1 MASKNTKTALIGI
14 AVVVVAAVV
23 VVCVTKRTKP
33 KEKEELVPKTTQEMA
48 NERLSDPVYFNKLES
63 LRKERDGIVAQRNA
77 AIKEFETWQEGWV
90 QTNAAAKA
98 IADELK
104 GLHEHGQGA
113 GEKARELEK
122 KLEDL
127 AKADPEGSNLF
138 AVIEKAS
145 EEIKF
150 TTAKMSSTIG
160 ERILQQSK
168 ENMAAEEAASRRF
181 VAAQKKKA
189 AEAAKKA
196 PKAESAAN
204 TNNVDKK

>member
-1 MASKNTKTALIGI
+1 MASKNRNKALIC
-14 AVVVVAAVV
+14 VAAVV
-23 VVCVTKRTKP
+23 VVAIVAVCVTKCKKSAP
-33 KEKEELVPKTTQEMA
+33 KEELVPKTTQEMA

-63 LRKERDGIVAQRNA
+63 LRKERDGIVAKRNA
-77 AIKEFETWQEGWV
+77 AIKEFENWQAGWV
-90 QTNAAAKA
+90 LTNAAAKT
-98 IADELK
+98 ITDELR

-113 GEKARELEK
+113 GEKARELED
-122 KLEDL
+122 KLDAL

-189 AEAAKKA
+189 EEAAKKA
-196 PKAESAAN
+196 GKAESAAN
-204 TNNVDKK
+204 TNNVGK